1 MRFILVDRILSMEP
15 GRNIHAVKILPKS
28 EELFLDHFPG
38 FPVVPGVFLVE
49 MMAQASAKCLHAEG
63 TGRGYS
69 MLGQINSATFREW
82 VRPGQLI
89 DIYANVV
96 LSREKFATTECH
108 VAVEDQ
114 TRASAKLLFSFVPH
128 SSFAADYCDPILE
141 EFLHR
146 SVQRAPLT
154 RASLR

>member
-1 MRFILVDRILSMEP
+1 MRFILVDSIVSMKPGLS
-15 GRNIHAVKILPKS
+15 IHAVKTVAES

-38 FPVVPGVFLVE
+38 FPVVPGVLLVE
-49 MMAQASAKCLHAEG
+49 MMAQASAKCLHAER
-63 TGRGYS
+63 TDRGYS

-89 DIYANVV
+89 DIHANVV

-108 VAVEDQ
+108 LAVEEQ
-114 TRASAKLLFSFVPH
+114 TRASAKLLFSFVPCN
-128 SSFAADYCDPILE
+128 SFAADYRDLVLE

-146 SVQRAPLT
+146 SAHESR
-154 RASLR
+154 